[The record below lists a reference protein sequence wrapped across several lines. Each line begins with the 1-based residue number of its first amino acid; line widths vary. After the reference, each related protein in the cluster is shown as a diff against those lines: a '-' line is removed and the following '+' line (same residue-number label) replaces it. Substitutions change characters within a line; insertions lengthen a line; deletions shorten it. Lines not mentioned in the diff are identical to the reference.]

1 MAYANSQ
8 FVWISQSFCSFFETG
23 SFRVRWCFSLTP
35 ILCCWGNLVFD
46 SDSRPNIHFLLFKTE
61 NLKKWAHQNT
71 VYLLLNVPLLTYRR
85 KNWNIYCK
93 FENGGKMKVLLKQQ
107 TQDLHSKRAPASKS
121 GVCCAFDISIEG
133 WVGAF
138 IRERAANKS
147 FPGVKTSQIP
157 TEGKYGT
164 SSNPVLS
171 TLNERGNRRRG
182 RMAEASWGKMRLWS
196 HPGIS

>member
-1 MAYANSQ
+1 
-8 FVWISQSFCSFFETG
+8 
-23 SFRVRWCFSLTP
+23 
-35 ILCCWGNLVFD
+35 
-46 SDSRPNIHFLLFKTE
+46 
-61 NLKKWAHQNT
+61 
-71 VYLLLNVPLLTYRR
+71 
-85 KNWNIYCK
+85 
-93 FENGGKMKVLLKQQ
+93 MKVLPKQQ

-133 WVGAF
+133 WVEAF

-164 SSNPVLS
+164 FCNPVLS

-182 RMAEASWGKMRLWS
+182 RMAEAS
-196 HPGIS
+196 